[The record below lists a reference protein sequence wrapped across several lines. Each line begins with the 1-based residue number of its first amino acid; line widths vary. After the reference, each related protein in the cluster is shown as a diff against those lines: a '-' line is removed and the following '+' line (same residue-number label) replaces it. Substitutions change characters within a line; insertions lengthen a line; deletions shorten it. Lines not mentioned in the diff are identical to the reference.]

1 MPLCA
6 PKLPLYNLIFLE
18 RISFMNNIIN
28 KKRIILLATL
38 ILMSCSTTPKNDSND
53 KNKPKVPTIK
63 NAEVKTIWIPD
74 KIEGNKFEEG
84 HYVHIIDKQATWGK
98 E

>member
-1 MPLCA
+1 M
-6 PKLPLYNLIFLE
+6 
-18 RISFMNNIIN
+18 IN
-28 KKRIILLATL
+28 KVNIKKISLLLAL
-38 ILMSCSTTPKNDSND
+38 ILTSCSTIPKNDSND
-53 KNKPKVPTIK
+53 KNKPRVPTIK